1 MTCCPNG
8 STPKDKPRSLSMFG
22 FDNLVQYSSK
32 KKTAAKKK
40 SVNINANVDFAGQS
54 EGVDHRLTMPH

>member
-1 MTCCPNG
+1 
-8 STPKDKPRSLSMFG
+8 MFG